1 MRAALA
7 ILATL
12 LLAGCVEPGWQF
24 PNESNGTPLAGLLG
38 NPSELITEPPAP
50 PQPPA
55 VTAPPASPLE
65 QYDGGVFT
73 MLKPAGWAVQKA
85 GDCATFSVV
94 ASDPASP
101 AARVFY
107 FGELGPM
114 YSNEGQRGVDESYMA
129 MGGYP
134 IQWSDAPVLSPIT
147 PQKFLDVY
155 PALTRMQLAKQ
166 AGIDWPEIGGAQVVS
181 SQPGQALVPGASA
194 ETMRALFTAGDSL
207 GEGLFYVSVMELLP
221 SMGGPS
227 SGISYAFGFSGIAAP
242 KGKFLAMEA
251 ALAQSL
257 ASITLN
263 DAYVSQCL
271 QQQQQQAQASRRLSE
286 TLSETSDII
295 TGSWDARQKSDDI
308 ISEKRSDAMLGRERV
323 YNPDTGDVYY
333 VDNGFYES
341 YDTSREKF
349 DMDNLQPLPT
359 NDYAMWTAATSN
371 GAEYIH

>member
-1 MRAALA
+1 MRTAFLLAALA
-7 ILATL
+7 L
-12 LLAGCVEPGWQF
+12 LLAGCVEPDWDYTL
-24 PNESNGTPLAGLLG
+24 PNESNGTPLAGLLD
-38 NPSELITEPPAP
+38 NASKLVAEPPAP
-50 PQPPA
+50 P
-55 VTAPPASPLE
+55 VLTAPALE

-73 MLKPAGWAVQKA
+73 MRKPAGWAVQKA

-94 ASDPASP
+94 ASDPANP

-147 PQKFLDVY
+147 PQKFLSVY
-155 PALTRMQLAKQ
+155 PELTRMQLAKQ
-166 AGIDWPEIGGAQVVS
+166 AGIDWPEIGNAQVIS
-181 SQPGQALVPGASA
+181 SQSGQALVPGASA
-194 ETMRALFTAGDSL
+194 ETMRALFTAGNSL
-207 GEGLFYVSVMELLP
+207 GEGLFYVSVMELIP
-221 SMGGPS
+221 SMGSPS
-227 SGISYAFGFSGIAAP
+227 SGIAYAFGFSGITASQE
-242 KGKFLAMEA
+242 KFLAMEP

-295 TGSWDARQKSDDI
+295 TDSWEARQKSDDI

-323 YNPDTGDVYY
+323 YDPDTGDVYY

-349 DMDNLQPLPT
+349 QMDRLQPLPAD
-359 NDYAMWTAATSN
+359 DYALWNAPAFDGSQH
-371 GAEYIH
+371 IH